1 MRIYRLTLRLATAI
15 GIASALGGVAGIVYC
30 YAVGSFTW
38 YLGTG
43 AGALVASGL
52 TASVCALLLESAEVE
67 LLRLRHERDI
77 TVAERDVLSDR
88 LQGLE
93 RRAESLTLVREI
105 HRSTNIVA
113 RGERLRQ
120 ILSVIGQLGD
130 RVEATLFA
138 SVERLHGSSELRP
151 SAHLKT
157 DETGEVFLRIDRH
170 GATDAPLSVA
180 DAAVAATGS
189 RWYFAGDL
197 QADAE
202 RVGRIEATLNDEV
215 KRKPAETLSMLLDSS
230 DLDCSAATDALEH
243 GQVLRYQEPSLDYCE
258 LLYPLAAEG
267 KPVGVLR
274 VRLPDRCSAGGATD
288 ASGIGDLEEV
298 LSECARHVGLALK
311 KEKDVDRAE
320 IDGLTGLL
328 MKREFEPRLDEA
340 LSNAN
345 DQKKPVALLVV
356 DIDHF
361 KDVNDTHG
369 HRTGDTVLRGVAGL
383 LRRHVRAC
391 DAAFRY
397 GGEEMCVML
406 PGSATREAKATAE
419 RLRAAVESATFTSD
433 AGKSVKVTI
442 SLGLA
447 AFDPKRPRA
456 ADKNLDPG
464 EFFRRADAAVYVAK
478 NSGRNQVVAWTS
490 RMKKTKPKA
499 KAKPKAASGAS
510 TGAKAKGK
518 SSAPKRSVRK
528 TSAKAATRQDL
539 PRIVRAS
546 ERLRKSA

>member
-1 MRIYRLTLRLATAI
+1 VKFYRLTLRLATAI
-15 GIASALGGVAGIVYC
+15 GLVSALGGVAGIVYC
-30 YAVGSFTW
+30 YGVGSFTW
-38 YLGTG
+38 YLGSG

-52 TASVCALLLESAEVE
+52 TAAVCALLLDSAEVE

-77 TVAERDVLSDR
+77 TVAERDVLRDR
-88 LQGLE
+88 LHGLE

-138 SVERLHGSSELRP
+138 SVESLHGATDLLP

-157 DETGEVFLRIDRH
+157 DETGEVFLRMDRH
-170 GATDAPLSVA
+170 ASTDAPLTVA
-180 DAAVAATGS
+180 EAAVAATGS

-197 QADAE
+197 HSEAE
-202 RVGRIEATLNDEV
+202 RVGRIEATLNEEV
-215 KRKPAETLSMLLDSS
+215 KRKPAETLSMLLESA
-230 DLDCSAATDALEH
+230 DLDRTAAADALEH

-274 VRLPDRCSAGGATD
+274 VRLPDRCPTAGGAD
-288 ASGIGDLEEV
+288 AGISDLEEV
-298 LSECARHVGLALK
+298 LSECARHVALALK

-328 MKREFEPRLDEA
+328 MKREFEPRLEEA
-340 LSNAN
+340 IGNAN
-345 DQKKPVALLVV
+345 EQKKPVALLVI

-361 KDVNDTHG
+361 KSVNDTHG
-369 HRTGDTVLRGVAGL
+369 HRTGDIILRGVAAL

-397 GGEEMCVML
+397 GGEEMCVLL
-406 PGSATREAKATAE
+406 PGSGTKQAKVTAE
-419 RLRAAVESATFTSD
+419 RLRSAVESAEYTGD
-433 AGKSVKVTI
+433 AGQTVKVTI
-442 SLGLA
+442 SLGLVA
-447 AFDPKRPRA
+447 YDPKKPRA

-464 EFFRRADAAVYVAK
+464 ELFRRADAAVYVAK
-478 NSGRNQVVAWTS
+478 DSGRNQVVCWTS
-490 RMKKTKPKA
+490 RMKKSKPKA
-499 KAKPKAASGAS
+499 KTGSAKSAG
-510 TGAKAKGK
+510 GK
-518 SSAPKRSVRK
+518 SKKGSGPKRSMRK
-528 TSAKAATRQDL
+528 ARSRGATQLEL
-539 PRIVRAS
+539 PIIADQS
-546 ERLRKSA
+546 SRLRKSA